1 MLEYVIILYYIY
13 YFIKII
19 LDGMSAVIDFVSE
32 ETDKKINIFLLDA
45 IMTKKLTDLDILKL
59 SKLLPIYPQLGSFLE
74 NIVLPETLMYL
85 LNSKNITRSSL
96 WKLKDLD
103 EIISNVFKFI
113 LLNSL
118 TLVGRF

>member
-45 IMTKKLTDLDILKL
+45 IMTKKLTDLDIL
-59 SKLLPIYPQLGSFLE
+59 I
-74 NIVLPETLMYL
+74 
-85 LNSKNITRSSL
+85 
-96 WKLKDLD
+96 
-103 EIISNVFKFI
+103 EIK
-113 LLNSL
+113 
-118 TLVGRF
+118 